1 MQLSYSE
8 RMRRGLV
15 WILMALSES
24 RLPAQSNPVIKVEV
38 PTVSVDVIVTD
49 KKGHHVPG
57 LSAQDFKIFEA
68 GVRQPIAAFIPPAIP
83 PAMPPSSAPIAGP
96 AVPDSPGQADAKQPA
111 AHPVRSPQFLTLVI
125 DLGDLQWGNLKNA
138 CHAAEQYVAKTL
150 AEGNQVSL
158 YWVDTGLHLAVP
170 FSSDKARLMRALEK
184 LGATVPTGRATVSER
199 LRTERQIDDLF
210 TQIHPETFI
219 GIPPQS
225 ASHDL
230 VVKGPEAEMDILRSW
245 LTISQT
251 FQARAVFVALRA
263 IAIAY
268 RDLPGRKSVVVF
280 SEGFLHAPVAEPE
293 MQGVIDAANRA
304 GVAFYVL
311 DASGGNSGMNAED
324 KLPDIGGHRKSEA
337 IFVDGPGANEL
348 GLDQFDWAMTLPS
361 DVHSDLGVIANSTG
375 GFLVSDSNDLVKA
388 IERVEQDGSE
398 FYTLV
403 YHPSNRNYNGTFRPI
418 KVTVSS
424 SGYRLRYRQGYF
436 AIPPGRDVMMTP
448 AAAQLLSALETGSR
462 KPSFAPQVNAALVS
476 SRDGRF
482 AVPVAVSM
490 PGNLVHFEKDKEEK
504 DQYVAGVTLLL
515 IARDAHGQLVTIFER
530 YADLRFSG
538 KQRERFEAQTFN
550 AQGHM
555 PVSVVEPLTV
565 QAIVEFTGGAVGR
578 SAPVTVEAAASSSG
592 HQLTSLVLSNRVEP
606 AECSAD
612 LTDPLCLKNLRVYMP
627 AHAQFAASDKL
638 TVYFSALGLMMD
650 TETKKPALRVTFHLK
665 NGKGMSVI
673 APERK
678 MAVPGNT
685 KDSLMVLAE
694 FDLKKFAPGDYTITA
709 DAEDTIGHTPMKG
722 QAAFAVE

>member
-1 MQLSYSE
+1 
-8 RMRRGLV
+8 
-15 WILMALSES
+15 MALSAS

-57 LSAQDFKIFEA
+57 LSMQDFKIFEA
-68 GVRQPIAAFIPPAIP
+68 GVQQPIASFIPPAISP
-83 PAMPPSSAPIAGP
+83 LIAPVASPAISSQ
-96 AVPDSPGQADAKQPA
+96 PGQPA
-111 AHPVRSPQFLTLVI
+111 APPPAAQAPRAPQFLTLVI

-138 CHAAEQYVAKTL
+138 CHAAEEYVGKTL
-150 AEGNQVSL
+150 AAGNQVSL

-170 FSSDKARLMRALEK
+170 FSSDKARLMQALEK
-184 LGATVPTGRATVSER
+184 LAATVPSGRATISER
-199 LRTERQIDDLF
+199 LRTERKIDDLF
-210 TQIHPETFI
+210 TQIHPETLI
-219 GIPPQS
+219 GIPPQGS
-225 ASHDL
+225 SRDL

-304 GVAFYVL
+304 GVAFYVI

-324 KLPDIGGHRKSEA
+324 KLPDIGGHRKVEA
-337 IFVDGPGANEL
+337 LFVDGPGAVAL
-348 GLDQFDWAMTLPS
+348 GQDKFDWALTLPS
-361 DVHSDLGVIANSTG
+361 DVHSDLGAMAHSTG
-375 GFLVSDSNDLVKA
+375 GFLVSDSNDLLKA
-388 IERVEQDGSE
+388 IESVEQDGSE

-403 YHPSNRNYNGTFRPI
+403 YHPSNRNYNGAFRPI
-418 KVTVSS
+418 KVTLNNSS
-424 SGYRLRYRQGYF
+424 FRMRYRQGYF

-490 PGNLVHFEKDKEEK
+490 PGNLVHFEREKDKK

-515 IARDAHGQLVTIFER
+515 IASDTQGQMVTMFER

-550 AQGHM
+550 VQGHM
-555 PVSVVEPLTV
+555 PVATVEPLTV

-578 SAPVTVEAAASSSG
+578 SAPVNVEAG
-592 HQLTSLVLSNRVEP
+592 PQLTSLVLSNRVEP
-606 AECSAD
+606 ADCSAD

-627 AHAQFAASDKL
+627 AHPKFAASDKL
-638 TVYFSALGLMMD
+638 TVYFSALGLMAD

-665 NGKGMSVI
+665 NGKAL

-685 KDSLMVLAE
+685 ADSLMVLAE

-709 DAEDTIGHTPMKG
+709 DVEDTIGRTPMTA